1 MIAVDSS
8 ALIEVIAKQRRAAE
22 CADALLSDDLIL
34 SAATLTESY
43 IVAARKHA
51 TDELTRL
58 LAVISPEIEPVSATF
73 ALDAAAAYR
82 RWGKGFHRA
91 ELNYGD
97 SFSYALAKMYDCPLL
112 FVGDDFSQTD
122 VTSALS

>member
-1 MIAVDSS
+1 VIAVDSS

-34 SAATLTESY
+34 SAATLAESY
-43 IVAARKHA
+43 IVAMRKQA

-58 LAVISPEIEPVSATF
+58 LAVVSPDIEPVTAAF
-73 ALDAAAAYR
+73 ALDAVAAYR
-82 RWGKGFHRA
+82 RWGKGFHPA

-97 SFSYALAKMYDCPLL
+97 CFSYAVAKTHDCPLL
-112 FVGDDFSQTD
+112 YVGEDFAKTD
-122 VTSALS
+122 VVSALG